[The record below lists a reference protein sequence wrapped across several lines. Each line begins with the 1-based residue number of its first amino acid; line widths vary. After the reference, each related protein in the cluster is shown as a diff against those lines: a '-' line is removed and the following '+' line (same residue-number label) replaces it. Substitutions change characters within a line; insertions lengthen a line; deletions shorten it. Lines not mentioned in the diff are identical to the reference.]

1 MKDTSKVRFVSDVD
15 MDEKDI
21 KGRKPFKVSSE
32 NQRRFVRLEISS
44 PMWLKKLKD
53 VFGNFWPDQGGPVID
68 GTILNIS
75 GGGVLVELGE
85 PVNEGDIVSMCFTLQ
100 GEESLES
107 VLGLV
112 KRSDVEDDFCLVG
125 IEFVD
130 RRRLRD
136 LLSQG
141 ELDILSTE
149 FSDFGESVKDCLQKY
164 LYNEKT
170 IHG

>member
-1 MKDTSKVRFVSDVD
+1 
-15 MDEKDI
+15 
-21 KGRKPFKVSSE
+21 
-32 NQRRFVRLEISS
+32 
-44 PMWLKKLKD
+44 
-53 VFGNFWPDQGGPVID
+53 
-68 GTILNIS
+68 
-75 GGGVLVELGE
+75 
-85 PVNEGDIVSMCFTLQ
+85 
-100 GEESLES
+100 